1 MYEDDPQY
9 QKLKAIRD
17 SGYTGP
23 LDRDLNKV
31 KIEGSGIHA
40 RIVPT
45 ERVKSED
52 LRRDR
57 G

>member
-9 QKLKAIRD
+9 QKLKVIRD

-23 LDRDLNKV
+23 LDRHLNKV
-31 KIEGSGIHA
+31 KIEGTGIHA

-45 ERVKSED
+45 ERVKQKD
-52 LRRDR
+52 LRRGR
-57 G
+57 S

>member
-1 MYEDDPQY
+1 MGIYEDDPQY

-31 KIEGSGIHA
+31 KIEGTGNDA
-40 RIVPT
+40 RIVPNE
-45 ERVKSED
+45 ERSKP
-52 LRRDR
+52 RARP
-57 G
+57 

>member
-1 MYEDDPQY
+1 MGIYDDDPQY

-17 SGYTGP
+17 SGYNGP

-31 KIEGSGIHA
+31 KIEGTGIRA
-40 RIVPT
+40 RIVPNT
-45 ERVKSED
+45 ERPK
-52 LRRDR
+52 

>member
-31 KIEGSGIHA
+31 KIEGTGVHA
-40 RIVPT
+40 RIVPNT
-45 ERVKSED
+45 
-52 LRRDR
+52 DR
-57 G
+57 KPAR